1 VVRCQCLI
9 GGCPLIAGLGHAAIS
24 LLSVRS
30 NPKEIYTLPF
40 YPRAFPSHLRAK
52 FQKALGLALRVAF
65 AIDDGTAIGLGRS
78 AIKFGEAA

>member
-1 VVRCQCLI
+1 VVRYQCLI

-24 LLSVRS
+24 LSVRS

-52 FQKALGLALRVAF
+52 FQKALGLPLRVAF